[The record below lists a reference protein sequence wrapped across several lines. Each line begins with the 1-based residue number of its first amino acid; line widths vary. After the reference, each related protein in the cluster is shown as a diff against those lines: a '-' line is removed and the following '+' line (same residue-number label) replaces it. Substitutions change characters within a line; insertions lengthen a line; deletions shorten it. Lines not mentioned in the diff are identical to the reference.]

1 MCLFFPFAAPA
12 VDEGISDFEELDLEE
27 LLDVVFS
34 ASKHEQSIFWSP
46 SAITVFTRKDI
57 RESGATTITDLLRR
71 VPGFDIYEMKPSF
84 PLVGARALTDH
95 SNNLILVLINGRE
108 PLVELTGWPVWVA
121 MGVDLEEVERIE
133 VIRGPGSTLYGANAF
148 AGVVSI
154 TTVSDRPLKG
164 GDVYLSGG
172 NQGQRLLYGRVRN
185 NWSLGEGT
193 LDFSAS
199 LSTMGRL
206 SPSDRENEVVYTDI
220 QSNGYVRYRKGQHL
234 NLSLHAGAV
243 RGKGY
248 IFMMA
253 GDFIANNIT
262 NLFEMAKVEVCL
274 ADWAKL
280 KTQVYHSHFYGDFHF
295 RSQARAR
302 GIWLG
307 DIPDFYMN
315 THSIDG
321 QTQVDLE
328 VLDRLLLIAG
338 AYLRYTTNE
347 SDKILPT
354 DMTELRGAAFFQV
367 KWSPW
372 DVFQLTAGLRAD
384 LNNQT
389 EAALSPRAVAVFRPW
404 PDHAFRLGYGLAF
417 RKPAFIEN
425 QVHIEVDDAGFPE
438 VVEKLRTAIGN
449 EDLVNE
455 KVHSFEAGWRAA
467 FADDLLRVSVDLF
480 YNIYA
485 NMINFTAEMQWDS
498 MGRPDILASTFE
510 FLNETHEI
518 TAVGGEAE
526 AVIRLQKGWVFWGNL
541 GLRRVAD
548 DRGERLVSEPTLRAN
563 LGCRWDPA
571 GTFYTDLALHYVSE
585 YAMPLTSQNLD
596 FENPQEVSLGDNLLL
611 VGRLGYR
618 MGMGEDREVEAGL
631 SLRAPIGGLFK
642 EYPGISIESTAQSVT
657 ASDFGGETL
666 VRLVSFYLR
675 GSF

>member
-1 MCLFFPFAAPA
+1 M
-12 VDEGISDFEELDLEE
+12 
-27 LLDVVFS
+27 
-34 ASKHEQSIFWSP
+34 
-46 SAITVFTRKDI
+46 AI
-57 RESGATTITDLLRR
+57 
-71 VPGFDIYEMKPSF
+71 
-84 PLVGARALTDH
+84 
-95 SNNLILVLINGRE
+95 
-108 PLVELTGWPVWVA
+108 
-121 MGVDLEEVERIE
+121 
-133 VIRGPGSTLYGANAF
+133 IRGPGSALYGANAF
-148 AGVVSI
+148 SGVVSI
-154 TTVSDRPLKG
+154 ATVSDRPTKG

-185 NWSLGEGT
+185 NWSLGKGT

-199 LSTMGRL
+199 LSTMGRF
-206 SPSDRENEVVYTDI
+206 SPSDRENEIVHTDF
-220 QSNGYVRYRKGQHL
+220 QSNGYVRYRQGQHL
-234 NLSLHAGAV
+234 NLSLHAGAM
-243 RGKGY
+243 RGTGY

-253 GDFIANNIT
+253 GDFVASDIT
-262 NLFEMAKVEVCL
+262 NIFEMAKAEVNL
-274 ADWAKL
+274 TDWVKL
-280 KTQVYHSHFYGDFHF
+280 KAQVYHSYFFGDFHF
-295 RSQARAR
+295 RSQAKAR

-321 QTQVDLE
+321 QAQLDME

-354 DMTELRGAAFFQV
+354 NMTELRGAAFFQV
-367 KWSPW
+367 NWSPW

-384 LNNQT
+384 LNNKT

-425 QVHIEVDDAGFPE
+425 QMHIQVDNAGFPE
-438 VVEKLRTAIGN
+438 VEEKLRTAIGN

-467 FADDLLRVSVDLF
+467 FADDLLQISVDLF
-480 YNIYA
+480 YNIYSD
-485 NMINFTAEMQWDS
+485 MINFTAEMQWDS

-510 FLNETHEI
+510 FLNEKHEI

-526 AVIRLQKGWVFWGNL
+526 AVVRLGKGWMFWGNL

-548 DRGERLVSEPTLRAN
+548 DQGERLASEPTLRAN

-571 GTFYTDLALHYVSE
+571 GTFYTDLAFHYVSE
-585 YAMPLTSQNLD
+585 YAMPLTSPNLD
-596 FENPQEVSLGDNLLL
+596 FEDPQEMSLGDKLLL
-611 VGRLGYR
+611 IGRLGYR
-618 MGMGEDREVEAGL
+618 IKTWGDRELEAGL
-631 SLRAPIGGLFK
+631 ILRAPIGGPFR
-642 EYPGISIESTAQSVT
+642 EYPGLSIEPTAQSVT

-675 GSF
+675 GSL